1 MSNCADARVPQRD
14 DDVLD
19 GPKGTVLQITSNL
32 SIHDACVVELKR
44 SLGSLTR
51 RSLEKLAKVFKARPN
66 SQVML
71 V

>member
-1 MSNCADARVPQRD
+1 MSNCADARVPRRD

-44 SLGSLTR
+44 NLWVAYQKEFGETR
-51 RSLEKLAKVFKARPN
+51 ESI
-66 SQVML
+66 
-71 V
+71 